1 VSGPPRVQA
10 LARADLPDLVAL
22 CAAALPDEALSLDDL
37 EGVLFSTAGAGAD
50 AASTAPLV
58 SCRDAATFVVRDE
71 GALVGAVGVSL
82 QEVLGIGSAH
92 VQLLVVHPARR
103 RRGIARALIAS
114 AEAWSLGHGVTTVT
128 IGAGAPF
135 YLFTGVDSRWTD
147 ALCCFEALG
156 YERTGV
162 ELDLTCPTVPSRRAH
177 RHVEPGDRIEVAH
190 VQDADDAG
198 RLGEW
203 VVAHYPHWSAEF
215 ARAAEAGT
223 VVVARQEDGGEL
235 LGAAAHSVS
244 RFGVIGPVAV
254 APGRQRSGVGAQLM
268 AEVLADLSTAGLRSA
283 EIAWTST
290 VRFYANVGEAQ
301 VGRASVVLRRELGA

>member
-1 VSGPPRVQA
+1 MQVQE
-10 LARADLPDLVAL
+10 LARADLPDLLAL
-22 CAAALPDEALSLDDL
+22 CTAALPDEALSLDDL
-37 EGVLFSTAGAGAD
+37 EGVLFTTAGASGD
-50 AASTAPLV
+50 AASVAPLV
-58 SCRDAATFVVRDE
+58 ACRDVATFGVRDE

-82 QEVLGIGSAH
+82 QEVLGVGSTH

-103 RRGIARALIAS
+103 RRGIGRALLAG
-114 AEAWSLGHGVTTVT
+114 AEAWSLGHGVPTVT

-156 YERTGV
+156 YERTAV
-162 ELDLTCPTVPSRRAH
+162 ELDLMCPTVPSRRAH
-177 RHVEPGDRIEVAH
+177 RPVEPGDRVDVAH
-190 VQDADDAG
+190 VQDAHDAG

-203 VVAHYPHWSAEF
+203 VAAHYPHWSAEF

-223 VVVARQEDGGEL
+223 VVVARQADGGQL
-235 LGAAAHSVS
+235 VGAAAHSVS
-244 RFGVIGPVAV
+244 RFGVVGPVAV

-268 AEVLADLSTAGLRSA
+268 AAVLADLSTAGLRSA

-290 VRFYANVGEAQ
+290 VRFYASVAEAR